1 MLKDNLLSP
10 WGKSSKFSDADLKKK
25 KKKSWPQGHDFG
37 QENSYENLLL
47 LLVDITLMYK
57 SFIQITDYFEIN
69 LLLNYYYKTYIWKLD
84 STVDTVLTKSSVLN
98 VLLVFL
104 ILFLLSRLR
113 PSLFTVVY
121 LRGIKAVIT
130 CKTSSMVHFGSTL
143 KLNQDTANR
152 QLPGL
157 KMFRTINVWWGL
169 GGARWFFFFYHF
181 VFRNTLLHPPS
192 RHVLRFLLLFF
203 FCETPKFGLNSHRS
217 SSHGGGGGRK
227 RRGEW
232 RKVRIGRGGGGE

>member
-1 MLKDNLLSP
+1 
-10 WGKSSKFSDADLKKK
+10 
-25 KKKSWPQGHDFG
+25 
-37 QENSYENLLL
+37 
-47 LLVDITLMYK
+47 MYK

-130 CKTSSMVHFGSTL
+130 CKTSSTVHFGSTL

-157 KMFRTINVWWGL
+157 KMFRTINVWWG
-169 GGARWFFFFYHF
+169 FFFIILFLETLCF
-181 VFRNTLLHPPS
+181 TLLLVMS
-192 RHVLRFLLLFF
+192 SGSLSFF

-217 SSHGGGGGRK
+217 SSHWGGGGRK